1 MMMQSKGM
9 TIASRVMGFGGEAIT
24 EVEKYGELELVLHE
38 DFSLLTAG
46 SEAEPATNVKLTLD
60 DSEAE
65 YPWWN
70 FDPKYTHEPHW
81 GVGGEAPGVACP
93 AGGCLY
99 MEAVSNGDNK
109 APSQAHVNTTLV
121 DVSKYDGT
129 AVLEFRARTK
139 NAGETY
145 DCLWIEMAET
155 NNMGPSWHMP
165 EEQVIVAGI
174 PSEWT
179 TYRIVFRDCGP
190 TQYSTWLLICPATYI
205 STILRFISSSPI
217 WSAPKYSRT
226 ASTRVCR
233 S

>member
-1 MMMQSKGM
+1 MTRFDRATAIFKPINSIDLMKPTTLILPALLLAMSGNAQAQLFKVTPRASESQEFTARNKAAKAPMMMQSKGM

-109 APSQAHVNTTLV
+109 APSQAA
-121 DVSKYDGT
+121 S
-129 AVLEFRARTK
+129 ER
-139 NAGETY
+139 ET
-145 DCLWIEMAET
+145 
-155 NNMGPSWHMP
+155 S
-165 EEQVIVAGI
+165 
-174 PSEWT
+174 
-179 TYRIVFRDCGP
+179 
-190 TQYSTWLLICPATYI
+190 
-205 STILRFISSSPI
+205 
-217 WSAPKYSRT
+217 
-226 ASTRVCR
+226 
-233 S
+233 